1 MGAGRIACVW
11 LGPGTCTRAI
21 SFLYQNAAA
30 THNGHPQLLIGKMA
44 CRRGSPA
51 NLPPESFSLLS
62 WPPSPSLISSDE
74 ASRISLEKTDKMR
87 ASLLKPG
94 GNNAIQQSVEDDA
107 QLAEFGYGPELKRSF
122 GLLGMIGFA

>member
-1 MGAGRIACVW
+1 
-11 LGPGTCTRAI
+11 
-21 SFLYQNAAA
+21 
-30 THNGHPQLLIGKMA
+30 
-44 CRRGSPA
+44 
-51 NLPPESFSLLS
+51 
-62 WPPSPSLISSDE
+62 
-74 ASRISLEKTDKMR
+74 MR